1 MTVRHHVGFWGSLWV
16 ILEGKLVFFC
26 FLTNHNESK
35 VFLLVCVVCQN
46 LSQELNLTAVTNNAL
61 VDLGEEVGAGSPSS

>member
-26 FLTNHNESK
+26 FLTNHKENK
-35 VFLLVCVVCQN
+35 VFLLVCFVCQN

-61 VDLGEEVGAGSPSS
+61 VDLGGEVGAGSPSS